1 MPINDVGYRRL
12 KNEKT
17 SSLFRWMIICNTGVQ
32 LALKSKWVKRI
43 MFTAWLP
50 VTYWAVGFFFIEKSL
65 SADPITAMAMSEG
78 IDFSQV
84 SRMALEDTL
93 VNRFSVFPGVN
104 ELQEVFETGDTPE
117 IRNAVWRW
125 MLLTF
130 FRYPQAIII
139 LFLVGFIA
147 PSLISQDI
155 RSRAF
160 LLYFSRP
167 ISKLE
172 YILGKLCVP
181 SIFIISVTTLPAL
194 SLYGAAILMSPD
206 ISTLPQTWD
215 IPFRII
221 IATFGLVIPTSAVA
235 LMLSSL
241 TQESRFANFSWFA
254 VWGLGH
260 GAWLTIVLATS
271 LQMDQ
276 PLFHPDVIQ
285 SEVVSNWSA
294 ISLYNSLGSLQAF
307 VFGFETFAESWRG
320 IVSLFGITAFSM
332 TILYRRVSSPI

>member
-1 MPINDVGYRRL
+1 MPINDVGYRSL
-12 KNEKT
+12 KSKT
-17 SSLFRWMIICNTGVQ
+17 ESSLFQWLAICRIGVQ

-43 MFTAWLP
+43 MLAAWLP
-50 VTYWAVGFFFIEKSL
+50 VTYWAAGFFFVEKAIVADQL
-65 SADPITAMAMSEG
+65 SAMGQGVDLNQLTSLALTESITS
-78 IDFSQV
+78 
-84 SRMALEDTL
+84 
-93 VNRFSVFPGVN
+93 RFSIFPGVDD
-104 ELQEVFETGDTPE
+104 LQEVSRTGDIPQ
-117 IRNAVWRW
+117 IRNTVWRW
-125 MLLTF
+125 MLMTF
-130 FRYPQAIII
+130 FRYPQAILI

-167 ISKLE
+167 ISRLE
-172 YILGKLCVP
+172 YIFGKICVP
-181 SIFIISVTTLPAL
+181 SIFIILITTLPAL
-194 SLYGAAILMSPD
+194 SLYIIALLMSPD

-215 IPFRII
+215 IPMRII

-271 LQMDQ
+271 LQMGL
-276 PLFHPDVIQ
+276 PLFDPQVMH
-285 SEVVSNWSA
+285 SETVSNWSA
-294 ISLYNSLGSLQAF
+294 ISLYNCLGSLQSYI
-307 VFGFETFAESWRG
+307 FGFETFAESWRG
-320 IVSLFGITAFSM
+320 IVSLFGITTFSM
-332 TILYRRVSSPI
+332 TILYRRVSSPM

>member
-1 MPINDVGYRRL
+1 MPINDVGYRSL
-12 KNEKT
+12 KSRTE
-17 SSLFRWMIICNTGVQ
+17 SSLFRWLAICRIGVQ

-43 MFTAWLP
+43 MLAAWLP
-50 VTYWAVGFFFIEKSL
+50 VTYWAAGFFVFEKAIFAEQISGMGQGVDLNQVTSL
-65 SADPITAMAMSEG
+65 ALTESIT
-78 IDFSQV
+78 
-84 SRMALEDTL
+84 
-93 VNRFSVFPGVN
+93 NRFSIFPGVDD
-104 ELQEVFETGDTPE
+104 LQEVLRTGDIPQ
-117 IRNAVWRW
+117 IRNTVWRW
-125 MLLTF
+125 MLMIF
-130 FRYPQAIII
+130 FRYPQAITI

-167 ISKLE
+167 ISRIE
-172 YILGKLCVP
+172 YIFGKICVP
-181 SIFIISVTTLPAL
+181 SIFIILVTTLPAL
-194 SLYGAAILMSPD
+194 CLYVVAILMSPD

-215 IPFRII
+215 IPMRII

-241 TQESRFANFSWFA
+241 TQESRFANFSWFV

-271 LQMDQ
+271 LQMGL
-276 PLFHPDVIQ
+276 PLFDPQVMQ

-294 ISLYNSLGSLQAF
+294 ISLYNSLGSLQSYI
-307 VFGFETFAESWRG
+307 FGFETFAESWRG

-332 TILYRRVSSPI
+332 TILYQRVSSPM

>member
-1 MPINDVGYRRL
+1 MPINDVGYRKL
-12 KNEKT
+12 KNGDT
-17 SSLFRWMIICNTGVQ
+17 SSLFRWFAICDIGVQ

-43 MFTAWLP
+43 MLSAWLP
-50 VTYWAVGFFFIEKSL
+50 VTYWAVGFFLVEKAIV
-65 SADPITAMAMSEG
+65 ADQISAMSQG
-78 IDFSQV
+78 VDLNQV
-84 SRMALEDTL
+84 TSLALQESIT
-93 VNRFSVFPGVN
+93 NRFSFFPGFDD
-104 ELQEVFETGDTPE
+104 LQEVFNTDDLAE
-117 IRNAVWRW
+117 IRNTVWRW
-125 MLLTF
+125 MLMTF

-139 LFLVGFIA
+139 LFLIGFIA

-167 ISKLE
+167 ISRLE
-172 YILGKLCVP
+172 YIFGKICVP
-181 SIFIISVTTLPAL
+181 SIFIILATTLPAL
-194 SLYGAAILMSPD
+194 VLYIIALLMCPD

-215 IPFRII
+215 IPLRII

-271 LQMDQ
+271 LQMGL
-276 PLFHPDVIQ
+276 PLFHPDVMQ
-285 SEVVSNWSA
+285 SEIVSNWSA
-294 ISLYNSLGSLQAF
+294 ISLYNSLGSLQSYI
-307 VFGFETFAESWRG
+307 FGFETFAESWRG
-320 IVSLFGITAFSM
+320 IISLFGITAFSM
-332 TILYRRVSSPI
+332 TLLYRRISSPM